1 MADIID
7 LKDGVYEKVISRD
20 FDKKLTKALADKE
33 IWADREDVDAQ
44 EAVGYLSSYL
54 EKLIRL
60 CLKDI
65 ADENQDHCV
74 KDELALTNEL
84 VEKLASRIANLG
96 DGHDVTAEQFL
107 WAWLRSEMLEPKELR
122 FEPVNLYY
130 EALKETIETHEKE
143 ELKAHD

>member
-33 IWADREDVDAQ
+33 IWVDREDVDAQ

-84 VEKLASRIANLG
+84 VEKLASMVKKDEKKEEPAAP
-96 DGHDVTAEQFL
+96 AEQ
-107 WAWLRSEMLEPKELR
+107 
-122 FEPVNLYY
+122 
-130 EALKETIETHEKE
+130 
-143 ELKAHD
+143 